1 MTREVL
7 LPQNDLQAK
16 HKKEHYFEKMRKLYQ
31 YNLDAPYFSFNGNI
45 ACLSTTG
52 LTKWLVAWPTLKL
65 TVITTYKLVMMVIAA
80 IYAWLKSLFKGYPFR
95 DFKDYYFFF
104 FKGADAQYL
113 DNFNDDTYFG
123 LQRVS
128 GPNPT
133 WIKGL
138 TEEDNV
144 LENFKVDNIVNS
156 FTDQTYDKA
165 LAEKRLY
172 LADYSILKVMV
183 DNLKKLPNGRQQ
195 YTTNPVALFYRQD
208 NGLLKPLAIKLY
220 ATKSTSA
227 KNPIYTPANGQHWK
241 MAKMFVQNA
250 DLIVQNGWTHSVR
263 IHYLAGSLVLATY
276 RNFSTNHPLFVLL
289 RPHWQDTLAVN
300 TLVRFYR
307 PTEKGGRIPPFGM
320 ILPCQQDTLAD
331 FFGTGMKTYSF
342 KEMSFPNDIKN
353 QHLEDPQLFFP
364 YRDDGKLTWEAIHEF
379 VQEYINLYYKQDCD
393 VVEDFELQAWG
404 DEIGGSLAEHKMGI
418 PDFPRQF
425 HTIEEVVETVT
436 NVIFLTTAQHTCV
449 HYSLYQ
455 YVAFA
460 PNMPFCLMAP
470 PHTDLQ
476 TPIFEKDLSQLM
488 PPLKNVLVQSLGF
501 YLNFLQCNKLGD
513 YKLSQFDSEAREVI
527 KNYQQKLTVISE
539 KIKARNQQRTSDGKE
554 PIFRYDW
561 MDPQH
566 IANSITG

>member
-1 MTREVL
+1 M
-7 LPQNDLQAK
+7 QDL
-16 HKKEHYFEKMRKLYQ
+16 
-31 YNLDAPYFSFNGNI
+31 S
-45 ACLSTTG
+45 
-52 LTKWLVAWPTLKL
+52 
-65 TVITTYKLVMMVIAA
+65 
-80 IYAWLKSLFKGYPFR
+80 
-95 DFKDYYFFF
+95 
-104 FKGADAQYL
+104 
-113 DNFNDDTYFG
+113 
-123 LQRVS
+123 
-128 GPNPT
+128 
-133 WIKGL
+133 
-138 TEEDNV
+138 
-144 LENFKVDNIVNS
+144 
-156 FTDQTYDKA
+156 
-165 LAEKRLY
+165 
-172 LADYSILKVMV
+172 
-183 DNLKKLPNGRQQ
+183 
-195 YTTNPVALFYRQD
+195 
-208 NGLLKPLAIKLY
+208 LKPLAIKLY

-227 KNPIYTPANGQHWK
+227 KNPVYTPANGQHWK

-250 DLIVQNGWTHSVR
+250 DLIVQSVWTHSVR
-263 IHYLAGSLVLATY
+263 VHYLAGSLVLATY

-353 QHLEDPQLFFP
+353 QHLEDPKLFFP

-379 VQEYINLYYKQDCD
+379 VREYINLYYKQDCD

-418 PDFPRQF
+418 LDFPRQF

-436 NVIFLTTAQHTCV
+436 NVIFLTTAQHNCV

-476 TPIFEKDLSQLM
+476 TPIFEQDLSQLM

-501 YLNFLQCNKLGD
+501 YLNFIQCNKLGD

-554 PIFRYDW
+554 TIFRYDW